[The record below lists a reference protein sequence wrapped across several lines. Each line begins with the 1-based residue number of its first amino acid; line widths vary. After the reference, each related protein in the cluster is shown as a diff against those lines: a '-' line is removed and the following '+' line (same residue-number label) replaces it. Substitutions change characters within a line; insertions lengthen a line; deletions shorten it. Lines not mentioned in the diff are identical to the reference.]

1 MKKKFDLSASTQESE
16 LVLNGEYTDEELTN
30 VQRMFLN
37 NMQRI
42 SQKKI
47 STNFIT
53 TDEFD
58 GKMKKWRETTST
70 SPSGRHLG
78 HYKVLVSTID
88 RSLQE
93 NVVKNL
99 QSIQKDIKM
108 CYIGLIN
115 YCVKHR
121 YSLNRWKTIVNM
133 MIYKEPGNVKIHRLR
148 VIHLYEA
155 DQSLLWGIKWGE
167 RMRAAINNK
176 TLHPGQ
182 YGGLPGRSCTSLT
195 FFEELRFDYASLTR
209 FPFAN
214 FDNDACS
221 CYDRI
226 LCALASL
233 AGKNTGFTKTSS
245 LFTLLPW
252 KKPSSN

>member
-1 MKKKFDLSASTQESE
+1 
-16 LVLNGEYTDEELTN
+16 
-30 VQRMFLN
+30 
-37 NMQRI
+37 
-42 SQKKI
+42 
-47 STNFIT
+47 
-53 TDEFD
+53 
-58 GKMKKWRETTST
+58 MKKWRKTTST

-93 NVVKNL
+93 DVVKDL
-99 QSIQKDIKM
+99 QSIQRDIKI

-115 YCVKHR
+115 YCVKYR
-121 YSLNRWKTIVNM
+121 YSLQCWKIIVNM

-155 DQSLLWGIKWGE
+155 DQSLLWRIKWGE
-167 RMRAAINNK
+167 RMRAAVNEI

-182 YGGLPGRSCTSLT
+182 YGGLSGRACTSST
-195 FFEELRFDYASLTR
+195 FFEELRFDYASLTT
-209 FPFAN
+209 FSFAN
-214 FDNDACS
+214 FNNDACS

-233 AGKNTGFTKTSS
+233 AGKKYRVHKDVIFVYVLTLEETKFKLKFSEGIFASSYNHCAKFPLHGTGQRSTNSPIIWHFVSS
-245 LFTLLPW
+245 VIFQTHEQHAH
-252 KKPSSN
+252 

>member
-1 MKKKFDLSASTQESE
+1 METYDDSIDYELEDPKSLNPNNSTQWREVNCPKEIEFYLRLRNQRHFGQAEGTPFTSPSMKKKFDWSASTREAE
-16 LVLNGEYTDEELTN
+16 LVLKGEYTDEELTN

-37 NMQRI
+37 NMQRV
-42 SQKKI
+42 SQNGI

-93 NVVKNL
+93 DVAKDL

-121 YSLNRWKTIVNM
+121 
-133 MIYKEPGNVKIHRLR
+133 
-148 VIHLYEA
+148 
-155 DQSLLWGIKWGE
+155 
-167 RMRAAINNK
+167 
-176 TLHPGQ
+176 
-182 YGGLPGRSCTSLT
+182 
-195 FFEELRFDYASLTR
+195 
-209 FPFAN
+209 
-214 FDNDACS
+214 
-221 CYDRI
+221 
-226 LCALASL
+226 
-233 AGKNTGFTKTSS
+233 
-245 LFTLLPW
+245 
-252 KKPSSN
+252 